1 MANKKSGCAGCTP
14 GAAYSSQRK
23 INAQKYP
30 QPTVKE
36 DGSLLFK
43 TLAPSLPGYSHDP
56 INTKR
61 LIPDTLPCTK
71 RMTLPVLQRDGK
83 YVVMN
88 KCNHSECKL
97 RGQEVNKDICSTCD
111 FRVPLRVVS
120 QLSSTPPI
128 DPKSSEIDDQ
138 N

>member
-1 MANKKSGCAGCTP
+1 MGTKKKSGCAGCTP

-23 INAQKYP
+23 ISAQKYP

-43 TLAPSLPGYSHDP
+43 TIAPNLPGYSHDP

-88 KCNHSECKL
+88 KCNHTECNL
-97 RGQEVNKDICSTCD
+97 RGQEVNKDICSTCT
-111 FRVPLRVVS
+111 LRVIPS
-120 QLSSTPPI
+120 RIKIPTTQ
-128 DPKSSEIDDQ
+128 
-138 N
+138 